1 MSPTD
6 KNGTNKKMPVTL
18 TPAPISASAA
28 LTAEELT
35 EVIAALE
42 SAVVFPAGKDVSQ
55 LTALN
60 IVVQPT
66 GAAVLNVRFKN

>member
-6 KNGTNKKMPVTL
+6 KNRTNKKMPVTL
-18 TPAPISASAA
+18 TAAPISASAA
-28 LTAEELT
+28 LTAEDFT
-35 EVIAALE
+35 AVITALQ
-42 SAVVFPAGKDVSQ
+42 SVVTFPAGEDTSKI
-55 LTALN
+55 TALN

>member
-1 MSPTD
+1 
-6 KNGTNKKMPVTL
+6 MPVTL

-28 LTAEELT
+28 LTAEELAA
-35 EVIAALE
+35 VITALE
-42 SAVVFPAGKDVSQ
+42 TVVTFPAGKDTSL